1 MHFVKSMAVGFA
13 VALLASLSPC
23 TGPSSVAYAQQQVLI
38 TGGEDGGR
46 GTQRIV
52 AVDAQGRLI
61 ISNPGGGGGG
71 GGTLVIDGGI
81 QTFPVTC
88 GSTSVNG
95 FTSVGTSS
103 TAVPASAASGRL
115 YTRVCLSLEAS
126 GTPLVKCRTD
136 GTAPAFGTTPGEVL
150 SVGDCV
156 TYTTPA
162 IACIANAASTPVST
176 FECR

>member
-1 MHFVKSMAVGFA
+1 MMTLHRIAFLAALVCA
-13 VALLASLSPC
+13 VAISDWGRALAQAPVLLYASQDAGLKGANIPVRVDG
-23 TGPSSVAYAQQQVLI
+23 TGA
-38 TGGEDGGR
+38 
-46 GTQRIV
+46 
-52 AVDAQGRLI
+52 LI

-71 GGTLVIDGGI
+71 SGTLVIDGGVPV
-81 QTFPVTC
+81 FPVAC
-88 GSTSVNG
+88 GATSVNG
-95 FTSVGTSS
+95 FTSVSTTS
-103 TAVPASAASGRL
+103 TAVPATPAAGRL

-136 GTAPAFGTTPGEVL
+136 GTPPAFGTTAGEVL

-162 IACIANAASTPVST
+162 VACIANAAATPVST